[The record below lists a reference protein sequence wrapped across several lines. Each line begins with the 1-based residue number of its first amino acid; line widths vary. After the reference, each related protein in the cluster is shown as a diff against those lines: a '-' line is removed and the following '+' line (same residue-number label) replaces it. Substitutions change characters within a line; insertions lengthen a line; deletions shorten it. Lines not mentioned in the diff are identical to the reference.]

1 MYLNGSYQRLKGF
14 IRYVIILFY
23 VELVQNFVKNVKSI
37 KPTCLY
43 FLAYHGLRKFVYN
56 FIHIYILYILKI
68 NKIKYRYFII
78 LWFKFIELN
87 NQIIIGYE

>member
-23 VELVQNFVKNVKSI
+23 VKLVQNFVKNVKSI

-43 FLAYHGLRKFVYN
+43 FLAYHGLINVCVY
-56 FIHIYILYILKI
+56 IIYIK
-68 NKIKYRYFII
+68 NKENIKY
-78 LWFKFIELN
+78 L
-87 NQIIIGYE
+87 